1 MEKEMAAHPSIP
13 AWERASVH
21 GVARVGQDLATKP
34 APPPPI
40 TSEITVHRHCNKYN
54 NNNRKFEILYELP
67 KCDTETGSEQM
78 LLENDSDRRLT
89 QVCHKPSI
97 WLNKHATCEAS
108 QSEAGGLIPE
118 LVSPWF
124 WSLRFQNRSLGN
136 SRVVQRLRVFTA
148 KGTDSTKI
156 PQFSS
161 VTRLCPTLCNPMNCS
176 MPGIPFHH

>member
-1 MEKEMAAHPSIP
+1 MLGLFLHHLLQSYQPIGTNIIPTLKNRKGRWKVRDSIWNSSPLGTPNKAIVEKEMAIHSSIL
-13 AWERASVH
+13 AWRIPWTEEPGRLQSIGSQDSH
-21 GVARVGQDLATKP
+21 NDLATKP

-97 WLNKHATCEAS
+97 
-108 QSEAGGLIPE
+108 
-118 LVSPWF
+118 
-124 WSLRFQNRSLGN
+124 
-136 SRVVQRLRVFTA
+136 
-148 KGTDSTKI
+148 
-156 PQFSS
+156 
-161 VTRLCPTLCNPMNCS
+161 
-176 MPGIPFHH
+176 